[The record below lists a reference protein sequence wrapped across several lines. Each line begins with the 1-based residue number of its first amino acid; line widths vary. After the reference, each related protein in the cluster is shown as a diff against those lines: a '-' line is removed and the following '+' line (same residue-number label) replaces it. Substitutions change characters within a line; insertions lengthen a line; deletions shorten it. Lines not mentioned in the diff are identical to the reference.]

1 MIGQLVDFIKVS
13 ISQHLGKVN
22 WILLHDAII
31 FIVHLGKTL
40 DGAKDWV
47 HLGKKELIDTLK
59 LIQIL
64 RQREI
69 LIRSYVVTSNVGN
82 GDGCF
87 VFSSPWTRTYLLKNF
102 DFNFIAIVIDWW
114 AEHEL
119 AAQVKLESDFYKKG
133 GEKNWTKKHFLQFS
147 NHRSSFVRSFVA
159 REKEKSVITDFVI
172 LLFHFGIL
180 FAMKIWG
187 EHNLLK

>member
-47 HLGKKELIDTLK
+47 HVGKKELIDTFK

-69 LIRSYVVTSNVGN
+69 LIRSSVVTSYVGN

-133 GEKNWTKKHFLQFS
+133 GEKNWTKNIFCSLVIIGL
-147 NHRSSFVRSFVA
+147 RSFVRCT
-159 REKEKSVITDFVI
+159 REGKKCYYWLCNITLSLWDTFCNEN
-172 LLFHFGIL
+172 
-180 FAMKIWG
+180 MRWT
-187 EHNLLK
+187 